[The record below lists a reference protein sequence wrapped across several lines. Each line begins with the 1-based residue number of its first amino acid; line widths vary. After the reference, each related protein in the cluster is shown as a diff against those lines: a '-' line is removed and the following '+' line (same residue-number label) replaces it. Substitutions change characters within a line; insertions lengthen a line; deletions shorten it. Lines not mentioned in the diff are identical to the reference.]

1 MRLVDDIRAQQ
12 DAATMTMLLKI
23 GIGSPLV
30 QMMRA
35 RTHPY
40 VQRTGGTA
48 ERRFA
53 DSLRTVEKHEKEEFR
68 PHKFATYILFNALC
82 HHTVNAWHLPV
93 LDIGPM
99 AADNPWGPA
108 RQSGAMSN
116 VVVAVNAEGDALLS
130 AARAAGPIC
139 LNMLL
144 WGAAKVGDR
153 DAVRVLLAEGADR
166 EWCHHAGAEK
176 SNPLCV
182 AAKEGHQEVVKEMLS
197 DVTRTRETM
206 AIKALPFAAG
216 SGHEDIV
223 DLLLKEVPRAVLRGS
238 NEALRAVVEAA
249 REGHQGIVEQLL
261 AAGLDV
267 DLEVDGYTPLQV
279 ACMHGRKDV
288 AEYLLTSGADVD
300 KATKSMQKTPLF
312 LASWRGKREMVELLL
327 GAGAEVD
334 KTEED
339 GRTPLM
345 AASVEG
351 HREVVKLLLDAR
363 AEVDKADDRGH
374 TPLMAA
380 SVEGHREVVKL
391 LLGAGAEVDKAEVQ
405 DGCTSLM
412 VASIEGHREVVKLL
426 LGGGAEVDKADNA
439 GATPLFCA
447 GLNEHPEVVQLL
459 LDSGADMDRAVNRYP
474 GATRL
479 LWASRVGLLDMARS
493 LLEAGAAVNSQD
505 DNDWETPLHWA
516 ARNGN
521 NCSAVAEML
530 LASGAEVDKESRT
543 GFTPLSIAA
552 ENGNT
557 RVCSV
562 LLRAGADINHETDED
577 GCTAI
582 CLAINSGEVGAA
594 LLLMRWEPSLAGLDD
609 DEAESLGSWLA
620 DKVRD
625 KEDLLQE
632 KESEMD
638 NLNRGIE
645 EWCNA
650 AAAACWKKHKKG
662 QQEDN

>member
-1 MRLVDDIRAQQ
+1 M
-12 DAATMTMLLKI
+12 
-23 GIGSPLV
+23 
-30 QMMRA
+30 
-35 RTHPY
+35 
-40 VQRTGGTA
+40 
-48 ERRFA
+48 
-53 DSLRTVEKHEKEEFR
+53 VE
-68 PHKFATYILFNALC
+68 
-82 HHTVNAWHLPV
+82 
-93 LDIGPM
+93 
-99 AADNPWGPA
+99 
-108 RQSGAMSN
+108 
-116 VVVAVNAEGDALLS
+116 
-130 AARAAGPIC
+130 
-139 LNMLL
+139 
-144 WGAAKVGDR
+144 
-153 DAVRVLLAEGADR
+153 
-166 EWCHHAGAEK
+166 
-176 SNPLCV
+176 
-182 AAKEGHQEVVKEMLS
+182 
-197 DVTRTRETM
+197 
-206 AIKALPFAAG
+206 
-216 SGHEDIV
+216 
-223 DLLLKEVPRAVLRGS
+223 LLLKEVPRAVLRGS
-238 NEALRAVVEAA
+238 NEAPRAVVEAA

-267 DLEVDGYTPLQV
+267 DLEVDGYTALQI

-288 AEYLLTSGADVD
+288 EEYLLTSGADVD
-300 KATKSMQKTPLF
+300 KAAKSMQKTPLF

-351 HREVVKLLLDAR
+351 HREVVKLL
-363 AEVDKADDRGH
+363 
-374 TPLMAA
+374 P
-380 SVEGHREVVKL
+380 
-391 LLGAGAEVDKAEVQ
+391 GAGAEVDKAEVQ

-412 VASIEGHREVVKLL
+412 VASIEGHREQVVKLL

-459 LDSGADMDRAVNRYP
+459 LDSGANMDRAVNRYP

-479 LWASRVGLLDMARS
+479 LWASRVGLLDMVRS

-505 DNDWETPLHWA
+505 GTGETPLHWA

-521 NCSAVAEML
+521 NCSAVAGLL

-609 DEAESLGSWLA
+609 DEAESLWSWLA